1 MAWSERFKQRLE
13 AGGAPMFALDFQA
26 PDLLSD
32 TLTEERFV
40 LHSHDA
46 PASDR
51 HIAHAIESVD
61 GSGQRISL
69 RRWESSIG
77 GLRVNLAGSN
87 VAQLVAKRIQRG
99 MMAELKV
106 GFEGFRYEEFQTCG
120 LYVYRGLSG
129 SRNNW
134 SIEFD
139 DLFTAFQGPASVASS
154 ESFYE
159 DAGTRTTLIQFW
171 DTTDASLLAN
181 TSGFEKDATSG
192 AKGLMLCQPSGGDEF
207 YLKWTSKTSLSFDVV
222 NSNALNT
229 ILSDM
234 SGPPSVSP
242 GDAITSI
249 GYVNDPVPD
258 VAHKIL
264 FGSAVGSSTVVMPSN
279 WHMGLNVNSHNFNR
293 DDFER
298 WKNRFTGTYANFL
311 ADFIVPSPL
320 ENPFRGLEEF
330 MASFGAWLVIKE
342 GGLSWRFVQQIVGG
356 SDFSAK
362 YCAENLIT
370 DDDIVSEDGYQ
381 VYHQDAPVE
390 YFQVRF
396 NAGAAGAGRAGINEP
411 VRTMPASFA
420 LDHASRAFS
429 FGSSSNL
436 DLALSNMRHRLAP
449 WYHRIPDEMR
459 LTLKGWKFAELV
471 PGDVVTLQ
479 SDYIYNMVN
488 GSQLERV
495 ESSTTGFGFVGKV
508 KRTHQDTQYMVTG
521 VDVDWSGFTTSVQL
535 STLPNT
541 E

>member
-1 MAWSERFKQRLE
+1 MAWTERFKERLSE
-13 AGGAPMFALDFQA
+13 GGAPMFALDFQA

-69 RRWESSIG
+69 RRWQSSIG
-77 GLRVNLAGSN
+77 GLRVSLVGSN
-87 VAQLVAKRIQRG
+87 IAQLVAKRIQRG

-106 GFEGFRYEEFQTCG
+106 GFEGFTYDEFQTCG

-139 DLFTAFQGPASVASS
+139 DLFSVFQGPASVSLSS
-154 ESFYE
+154 QFYE
-159 DAGTRTTLIQFW
+159 DAGKTTEITADW
-171 DTTDASLLAN
+171 STTDATMSA
-181 TSGFEKDATSG
+181 ATADFNKVG
-192 AKGLMLCQPSGGDEF
+192 TKGLMLCQPSGGDSF
-207 YLKWTSKTSLSFDVV
+207 YLKWTNKTSTQFDIDSEDNVIATTRA
-222 NSNALNT
+222 NMT
-229 ILSDM
+229 
-234 SGPPSVSP
+234 SG
-242 GDAITSI
+242 DTITSI

-258 VAHKIL
+258 VAHKVL
-264 FGSAVGSSTVVMPSN
+264 FGSAIGSGVTVMPSS
-279 WHMGLNVNSHNFNR
+279 WHMGLNQSSHNFNR

-298 WKNRFTGTYANFL
+298 WSNRFKGTYANFL
-311 ADFIVPSPL
+311 GDFIVPSPL

-330 MASFGAWLVIKE
+330 MSSFGAWLVIKE

-390 YFQVRF
+390 YFKVDLTSSTVATRTT
-396 NAGAAGAGRAGINEP
+396 EP
-411 VRTMPASFA
+411 VRTMPAEF
-420 LDHASRAFS
+420 LLLHASTETVYGSTSNTTLAF
-429 FGSSSNL
+429 
-436 DLALSNMRHRLAP
+436 DNMKHRLTP

-488 GSQLERV
+488 GFRLERV
-495 ESSTTGFGFVGKV
+495 ESSGVGFVGKV

-521 VDVDWSGFTTSVQL
+521 VDVDWNGFTTSVQL

>member
-1 MAWSERFKQRLE
+1 MAWTERFKQRLE

-40 LHSHDA
+40 LHSHEA

-87 VAQLVAKRIQRG
+87 VAQLVAKAIQRG
-99 MMAELKV
+99 MMAEFKV
-106 GFEGFRYEEFQTCG
+106 GFEGFTYEEFQTCG

-139 DLFTAFQGPASVASS
+139 DLFTAFQGPASVSLSS
-154 ESFYE
+154 QFYE
-159 DAGTRTTLIQFW
+159 DAGKTTEI
-171 DTTDASLLAN
+171 
-181 TSGFEKDATSG
+181 TSGWSTSDATMSAATADFKIAHSG
-192 AKGLMLCQPSGGDEF
+192 QKGLMLCQPSGGEPF
-207 YLKWTSKTSLSFDVV
+207 YLKFTNKTSTTFDVDLTTSSFIGTTT
-222 NSNALNT
+222 SNMT
-229 ILSDM
+229 
-234 SGPPSVSP
+234 SG
-242 GDAITSI
+242 DTITSI
-249 GYVNDPVPD
+249 GYLSDTVPD

-264 FGSAVGSSTVVMPSN
+264 FGSVPGTSFAVLPSS
-279 WHMGLNVNSHNFNR
+279 WHMALNFNSHNFNR

-298 WKNRFTGTYANFL
+298 WKNRYTGFYSNFL

-356 SDFSAK
+356 SGFSEK
-362 YCAENLIT
+362 YCAEYLIT

-381 VYHQDAPVE
+381 VYHQDAPAE

-396 NAGAAGAGRAGINEP
+396 NGPGDTFKSINEP
-411 VRTMPASFA
+411 VRTMPGIFR
-420 LDHASRAFS
+420 LDHASQSFS

-436 DLALSNMRHRLAP
+436 DLAFDNMKHRLAP
-449 WYHRIPDEMR
+449 WYLRVPDEMR

-479 SDYIYNMVN
+479 SDYIYNMIN
-488 GSQLERV
+488 GFRLERV
-495 ESSTTGFGFVGKV
+495 ESSGVGFVGKV

-521 VDVDWSGFTTSVQL
+521 VDVDWDGFTTSVQL
-535 STLPNT
+535 STLPNS

>member
-1 MAWSERFKQRLE
+1 MAWTELIKERLSE
-13 AGGAPMFALDFQA
+13 GGAPMFALDFQA

-69 RRWESSIG
+69 RRWQSSIG
-77 GLRVNLAGSN
+77 GLRVSLVGSN
-87 VAQLVAKRIQRG
+87 IAQLVAKRIQRG
-99 MMAELKV
+99 MMAELKI
-106 GFEGFRYEEFQTCG
+106 GFQGFTYDQFQTCG

-139 DLFTAFQGPASVASS
+139 DLFSAFQGPSSVALSS
-154 ESFYE
+154 QFYE
-159 DAGTRTTLIQFW
+159 DAGKTTQITADW
-171 DTTDASLLAN
+171 STTDATMSAS
-181 TSGFEKDATSG
+181 TADFDKAHSGRD
-192 AKGLMLCQPSGGDEF
+192 GLMLCQPSGGDSF
-207 YLKWTSKTSLSFDVV
+207 YLKWTNKTSTQFDIDSETNVIGTTRA
-222 NSNALNT
+222 NMT
-229 ILSDM
+229 
-234 SGPPSVSP
+234 SG
-242 GDAITSI
+242 DTITSI
-249 GYVNDPVPD
+249 GYLNDTVPD

-264 FGSAVGSSTVVMPSN
+264 FGSIPGTSLAVLPTS
-279 WHMGLNVNSHNFNR
+279 WHMGLNANSHNFNR

-298 WKNRFTGTYANFL
+298 WSNRFTGTYANFL
-311 ADFIVPSPL
+311 GDFIVPSPL

-330 MASFGAWLVIKE
+330 MSSFGAWLVIKE

-356 SDFSAK
+356 SGFSAK

-370 DDDIVSEDGYQ
+370 DDDIVTEDGYQ
-381 VYHQDAPVE
+381 VYHQDAPAE

-396 NAGAAGAGRAGINEP
+396 NGLGDTFKSINEP
-411 VRTMPASFA
+411 VRTMPGIFR
-420 LDHASRAFS
+420 LNHASRSFA

-436 DLALSNMRHRLAP
+436 DLAFDNMKHRLAP
-449 WYHRIPDEMR
+449 WYLRVPDEMR

-488 GSQLERV
+488 GFRLERV
-495 ESSTTGFGFVGKV
+495 ESSGSVFVGKV

-521 VDVDWSGFTTSVQL
+521 VDVDWNGFTTSVQL